1 MAHPKAQNESDG
13 NIWYN
18 NKLYLQDHKNT
29 YSIAKAIY
37 NYV

>member
-18 NKLYLQDHKNT
+18 NNKLYLQEHKNT
-29 YSIAKAIY
+29 YSIASY
-37 NYV
+37 L